1 MNCLKM
7 FQTKINSSEQFVA
20 LHKKCCELM
29 VDYRYQPYSK
39 LFTADTIVES
49 DRLVLQNL
57 NNKYY
62 VQ

>member
-1 MNCLKM
+1 M

-20 LHKKCCELM
+20 LHKKCCELNI
-29 VDYRYQPYSK
+29 DYHYQPYSK

-49 DRLVLQNL
+49 DRLALLNL

-62 VQ
+62 V